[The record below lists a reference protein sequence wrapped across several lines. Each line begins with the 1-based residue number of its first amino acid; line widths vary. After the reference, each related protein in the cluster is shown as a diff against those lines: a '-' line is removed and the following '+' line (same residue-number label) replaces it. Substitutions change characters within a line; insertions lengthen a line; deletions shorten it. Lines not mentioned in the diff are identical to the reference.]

1 MKLPEFSVNRPIT
14 TFMIFIGIVLLGV
27 VALLMLPIDMLP
39 NLEIPTLSVITVYR
53 GASAEDIETKVTK
66 VLEDNLATVPKIKEI
81 TSISNDNLSAISLR
95 FEWGT
100 DLDEAANDVRQGI
113 DFAKRSLPD
122 DAETPMLVKFDMS
135 MMPILFFGIT
145 ARESYA
151 DLRDIVDKRFC
162 DRLKRIPGVAMTEIY
177 GGMEREIK
185 VEVDK
190 QRLEACNIPIEQ
202 LVGILA
208 AQNVAMPAGN
218 LKVGVIDYLLRVPGE
233 FETVAD
239 FENVVIGQSQTGN
252 PLYLRDVAR
261 IEDSFKDINQHI
273 RINREPALMVM
284 VMKQSGANTVSVVK
298 AIKKVLP
305 GIEAELPE
313 DVEISIAMDT
323 SDFINR
329 AIGNLK
335 ETLILALVFVMFV
348 VWIFLRELRGSFIIG
363 LTIPFSLLT
372 AFILLFMLDYTI
384 NMMSLSAIIIAI
396 GMVVDDAIVV
406 YENIFRHRSEEG
418 ETRREASI
426 FGASEVGLAVTAATF
441 TLIAIYVPV
450 MFVPGITGIMFR
462 ELSLAIIVVL
472 AASLFSSLTLT
483 PVLSSKFLKTKEQIE
498 ANEKK
503 EGGLKDRLEQG
514 FLRLGRL
521 YKSTLSWSLGHKKV
535 VIVGGAVL
543 FFGSLLLL
551 IVIDT
556 EFMPAID
563 QGEFMGYVDLPVGT
577 RLEETEKV
585 MEQLEDMMEK
595 SIPEMSLGY
604 SMCGASEEGM
614 GAIMG
619 QRSGKNIISIGGK
632 LVPKKERTRSDRDI
646 MNDLRIQVVDIP
658 GIKEIDFG
666 SQDWM
671 QMMLG
676 SGKPVQ
682 VEIYG
687 NDFEVTDSLARRIKV
702 MMDRIPGLTDVTIS
716 RKPGK
721 PELWVEVDRKKMAAL
736 GLNMAQVASAIRTQ
750 FYGTTATQFREKGEE
765 YDTFVRLR
773 AEDRSTLEDVLNANV
788 MTPFGKLVPIRNFAS
803 IREELGPLTIERK
816 DQVRVVN
823 VGGGLYKR
831 ALGDV
836 TADIKKGLKQIDL
849 PMGATIAIGGSA
861 SDQAESFHWL
871 ALAFILGTILVYMIM
886 AAQFESLLDPFIIIF
901 SVPFAVAGSLWAL
914 FITGNTL
921 SITSFIGIIMLVGIV
936 VKNAI
941 VLVDYA
947 NIMRRRGLAV
957 QEALLITGPR
967 RLRPVLMTAA
977 TTILGLLPMALKTGE
992 GSEMWRPLAITV
1004 IGGLLL
1010 STLVTLV
1017 FVPVIYSIFEE
1028 RVRRYINVKLN

>member
-27 VALLMLPIDMLP
+27 VALLMLPIDMMP
-39 NLEIPTLSVITVYR
+39 KLEIPTLSVITVYR
-53 GASAEDIETKVTK
+53 GASAEDIETEVTK
-66 VLEDNLATVPKIKEI
+66 VLEDNLATVPNIKEI
-81 TSISNDNLSAISLR
+81 NSISSDNLSAISLQ

-113 DFAKRSLPD
+113 DFAERKLPENAD
-122 DAETPMLVKFDMS
+122 SPMLIKFDMS
-135 MMPILFFGIT
+135 DMPILFFGIT
-145 ARESYA
+145 ADNSYSQ
-151 DLRDIVDKRFC
+151 LRDIVDKQFC

-233 FETVAD
+233 FDTVAD
-239 FENVVIGQSQTGN
+239 FETVVIGQSLTGN
-252 PLYLRDVAR
+252 PLYLRDVAS

-273 RINREPALMVM
+273 RINRKPALMVM

-298 AIKKVLP
+298 AIKKALP

-313 DVEISIAMDT
+313 DLEISIAMDT

-372 AFILLFMLDYTI
+372 AFILLFVLDYTI

-472 AASLFSSLTLT
+472 AASLFSALTLT
-483 PVLSSKFLKTKEQIE
+483 PVLSSIFLKTKEQIE
-498 ANEKK
+498 ANGEK
-503 EGGLKDRLEQG
+503 EGGLKYRLEQG
-514 FLRLGRL
+514 FLRLERL

-535 VIVGGAVL
+535 VIVGGAAL

-551 IVIDT
+551 LVIDT
-556 EFMPAID
+556 EFMPPMD

-585 MEQLEDMMEK
+585 MEQIEDMMEK
-595 SIPEMSLGY
+595 SIPEMSLGFT
-604 SMCGASEEGM
+604 MCGASEEGM
-614 GAIMG
+614 ASVMG
-619 QRSGKNIISIGGK
+619 QRSGKNIITIGGK

-666 SQDWM
+666 SQDMM
-671 QMMLG
+671 QMMIG
-676 SGKPVQ
+676 SSGKPVQ
-682 VEIYG
+682 IEIYG
-687 NDFEVTDSLARRIKV
+687 NDYDITDSLARRVKV
-702 MMDRIPGLTDVTIS
+702 MMDRIPGLNDVTIS

-721 PELWVEVDRKKMAAL
+721 PELWVEVDRGKMAAL
-736 GLNMAQVASAIRTQ
+736 GLNMAQVASAMRTQ
-750 FYGTTATQFREKGEE
+750 FYGTTATLFREKGEE

-849 PMGATIAIGGSA
+849 PVGATIAIGGSA
-861 SDQAESFHWL
+861 SDQAESFQWL

-901 SVPFAVAGSLWAL
+901 AVPFAIAGSLWAL
-914 FITGNTL
+914 LITGNTL

-1004 IGGLLL
+1004 IGGLLM

-1017 FVPVIYSIFEE
+1017 FVPVIYSVFEE
-1028 RVRRYINVKLN
+1028 RVKRYVHF